1 MPGTIIVT
9 GAAGG
14 LGLAV
19 AETVLNRNESY
30 NCLFTVRDKDAARA
44 KPLHDLIASSSNN
57 NEASTPEIDLS
68 RLDSIR
74 AFASDLNRKVSSGK
88 LPPIKALILNA
99 AFFMEKGDLQFTQF
113 TQFTQDDKDVKGF
126 EMHFAVDY
134 LANFLLTLLLLESMD
149 EEHGRIVYVSSWK
162 HDPTLKANQG
172 HQPDKLKWDP
182 EELAHPKGQVS
193 SGDEAADATRR
204 YGTSKLSLVMFMYV
218 LSKLS
223 IGHYTNTALHRHAL
237 QKRLNAPAGLEK
249 ICVLGV
255 DPGGMIHDNIMRRAS
270 ALQRHLLE
278 PAFRP
283 FIKVANLLYPNGS
296 IRTVQK
302 SSNDIVR
309 AALQTDDPILG
320 QYPKDAYLNGNET
333 AESAAESEEGKQK
346 ALWEATLRYTKLDE
360 METAL
365 KRATVVA

>member
-68 RLDSIR
+68 RPDSIR
-74 AFASDLNRKVSSGK
+74 AFAT
-88 LPPIKALILNA
+88 LILNA
-99 AFFMEKGDLQFTQF
+99 AFFMEKGSL
-113 TQFTQDDKDVKGF
+113 QFTQDDKDVKGF
-126 EMHFAVDY
+126 EMHFAVNY

-149 EEHGRIVYVSSWK
+149 KEHGRI
-162 HDPTLKANQG
+162 
-172 HQPDKLKWDP
+172 PDKLKWDP

-193 SGDEAADATRR
+193 GGDEAADATRR
-204 YGTSKLSLVMFMYV
+204 YGTSKLSLVMFM
-218 LSKLS
+218 
-223 IGHYTNTALHRHAL
+223 HAL
-237 QKRLNAPAGLEK
+237 QKRLNATSGLEK

-283 FIKVANLLYPNGS
+283 FIKVTNLLYPNEW

-333 AESAAESEEGKQK
+333 AESAAESKDEGKQK
-346 ALWEATLRYTKLDE
+346 VLWEASLRYTRLDE
-360 METAL
+360 TETAL